1 MKEKNFERNVKIAIA
16 GLAIIVVVLGLC
28 SFLQFTKPY
37 AVAEDGEKVETPW
50 AVNIGENETFV
61 VATEKE
67 GQDII
72 EQVKNSYSTK
82 DTKSES
88 TTLTPEITVTQKE
101 LERGEEVPVLTD
113 TQEAVAEV
121 IAANETGDPAVTVT
135 TVEQVTTTKA
145 IDYKTEYEESDEL
158 YVGEEKVLKKGK
170 KGKRTIVKQVIKEN
184 GETISKEVVSSSIE
198 EKPIKRVIEK
208 GTKTRDV
215 VAPVT
220 TASSGN
226 RGTSTSA
233 GSSGGSNSSG
243 STGSSGN
250 SSSGSDS
257 SGEQTTRSGSGQDVA
272 DYALQFVGNPYVY
285 GGSSLTNGTDCSGF
299 TMSVYKKFGIS
310 LPHSSSAQRSY
321 GKGVSYSDAKPG
333 DIICY
338 SGHVG
343 IYIGNGKIVHAST
356 PSSGIKVSTATY
368 KKILTVRRFFE

>member
-16 GLAIIVVVLGLC
+16 GLAIIVIVLGIC

-50 AVNIGENETFV
+50 AVKIGENETFV

-88 TTLTPEITVTQKE
+88 TTLTPEITVTEKE

-145 IDYKTEYEESDEL
+145 IDYKTEYEESDKL

-184 GETISKEVVSSSIE
+184 GETVSKEVISSSVE
-198 EKPIKRVIEK
+198 EKPVDRVIKK
-208 GTKTRDV
+208 GTKARDV
-215 VAPVT
+215 TAPVT
-220 TASSGN
+220 TASSGS
-226 RGTSTSA
+226 RGSSA
-233 GSSGGSNSSG
+233 GGSGG
-243 STGSSGN
+243 

-257 SGEQTTRSGSGQDVA
+257 SDEQTTRSGSGQDVA

-338 SGHVG
+338 SGHVA

>member
-16 GLAIIVVVLGLC
+16 GLAIIVIVLGIC

-88 TTLTPEITVTQKE
+88 TTLTPEITVTEKE
-101 LERGEEVPVLTD
+101 LERGEDIPVLTD

-121 IAANETGDPAVTVT
+121 IAANETGAPAVTVT

-145 IDYKTEYEESDEL
+145 IDYKTEYKESDNL
-158 YVGEEKVLKKGK
+158 YVGEEEVLKKGK
-170 KGKRTIVKQVIKEN
+170 KGKRIIVKQVIKEN
-184 GETISKEVVSSSIE
+184 GETVSKEVISSSVE
-198 EKPIKRVIEK
+198 EKPVDRVIKK
-208 GTKTRDV
+208 GTKTREIT
-215 VAPVT
+215 APVT

-226 RGTSTSA
+226 RGTSA
-233 GSSGGSNSSG
+233 GSSGGS
-243 STGSSGN
+243 
-250 SSSGSDS
+250 SSSGSSSGSSGSSSSGDGS

-310 LPHSSSAQRSY
+310 LPHSPKMLGA
-321 GKGVSYSDAKPG
+321 G
-333 DIICY
+333 
-338 SGHVG
+338 
-343 IYIGNGKIVHAST
+343 
-356 PSSGIKVSTATY
+356 
-368 KKILTVRRFFE
+368 

>member
-1 MKEKNFERNVKIAIA
+1 MKEKSFERNVKIAIA
-16 GLAIIVVVLGLC
+16 GLAIIVIVLGIC

-50 AVNIGENETFV
+50 AVKIGENETFV

-88 TTLTPEITVTQKE
+88 TTLTPEITVTEKE

-145 IDYKTEYEESDEL
+145 IDYKTEYEESDKL

-184 GETISKEVVSSSIE
+184 GETVSKEVISSSVE
-198 EKPIKRVIEK
+198 EKPVDRVIKK
-208 GTKTRDV
+208 GTKARDV
-215 VAPVT
+215 TAPVT
-220 TASSGN
+220 TASSGS
-226 RGTSTSA
+226 RGSSA
-233 GSSGGSNSSG
+233 GGSGGSSSGGSAAGSG
-243 STGSSGN
+243 D

-257 SGEQTTRSGSGQDVA
+257 SDEQTTRSGSGQDVA

-338 SGHVG
+338 SGHVA

>member
-16 GLAIIVVVLGLC
+16 GLAIIVIVLGIC

-88 TTLTPEITVTQKE
+88 TTLTPEITVTEKE
-101 LERGEEVPVLTD
+101 LERGEDIPVLTD

-121 IAANETGDPAVTVT
+121 IAANETGAPAVTVT

-145 IDYKTEYEESDEL
+145 IDYKTEYKESDNL
-158 YVGEEKVLKKGK
+158 YVGEEEVLKKGK

-184 GETISKEVVSSSIE
+184 GETVSKEVISSSVE
-198 EKPIKRVIEK
+198 EKPVDRVIKK
-208 GTKTRDV
+208 GTKTREIT
-215 VAPVT
+215 APVT

-226 RGTSTSA
+226 RGTSA
-233 GSSGGSNSSG
+233 GNSGGS
-243 STGSSGN
+243 
-250 SSSGSDS
+250 SSSGSSSGSSGSSSSGDGS

>member
-16 GLAIIVVVLGLC
+16 GLAIIVIVLGIC

-88 TTLTPEITVTQKE
+88 TTLTPEITVTEKE
-101 LERGEEVPVLTD
+101 LERGEDIPVLTD

-121 IAANETGDPAVTVT
+121 IAANETGAPAVTVT

-145 IDYKTEYEESDEL
+145 IDYKTEYKESDNL
-158 YVGEEKVLKKGK
+158 YVGEEEVLKKGK
-170 KGKRTIVKQVIKEN
+170 KGKRIIVKQVIKEN
-184 GETISKEVVSSSIE
+184 GETVSKEVISSSVE
-198 EKPIKRVIEK
+198 EKPVDRVIKK
-208 GTKTRDV
+208 GTKTREIT
-215 VAPVT
+215 APVT

-226 RGTSTSA
+226 RGTSA
-233 GSSGGSNSSG
+233 GSSGGS
-243 STGSSGN
+243 
-250 SSSGSDS
+250 SSSGSSSGSSGSSSSGDGS